1 MTSLYIPKDAFIV
14 KNAQSTLSQA
24 KIGNYTETRYN
35 NYIVG
40 LTGAGYSMEDAK
52 LEADTNLQEYFDLY
66 MSKYY
71 GVKKE
76 EEIIR

>member
-14 KNAQSTLSQA
+14 KNAQTTLSQA
-24 KIGNYTETRYN
+24 KIGKYAMDRYCN
-35 NYIVG
+35 HLSG
-40 LTGAGYSMEDAK
+40 LVKAGYSAEDAK
-52 LEADTNLQEYFDLY
+52 LEADISMQEYFDLY

-76 EEIIR
+76 EEFIR